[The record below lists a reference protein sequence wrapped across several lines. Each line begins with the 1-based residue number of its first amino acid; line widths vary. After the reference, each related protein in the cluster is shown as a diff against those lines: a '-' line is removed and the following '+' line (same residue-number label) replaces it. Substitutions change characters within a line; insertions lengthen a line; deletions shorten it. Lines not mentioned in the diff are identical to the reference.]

1 MALAEISHLPPYENA
16 EGVRMSDKKPP
27 TSDTAGKERAVS
39 NSKAIIAII
48 LGIAALAFVFSN
60 VGPATLRFLFLQFTM
75 PAWGWF
81 LAILITGVV
90 IGSLFP
96 WFRPRKK

>member
-1 MALAEISHLPPYENA
+1 MSKTERTAADGVDPNA
-16 EGVRMSDKKPP
+16 K
-27 TSDTAGKERAVS
+27 S
-39 NSKAIIAII
+39 NGAKAIVAIIIAI
-48 LGIAALAFVFSN
+48 AALSFVFSN
-60 VGPATLRFLFLQFTM
+60 VAPATLRFLFLEFTM

-81 LAILITGVV
+81 LAVLAAGVV

>member
-1 MALAEISHLPPYENA
+1 
-16 EGVRMSDKKPP
+16 MSEKETTTQKA
-27 TSDTAGKERAVS
+27 SNGKV
-39 NSKAIIAII
+39 IIAII
-48 LGIAALAFVFSN
+48 LGVVALAFVFSN
-60 VGPATLRFLFLQFTM
+60 VAPATLKFLFLQFTM

-81 LAILITGVV
+81 LAVLVAGVV

>member
-1 MALAEISHLPPYENA
+1 
-16 EGVRMSDKKPP
+16 MSAKESVPSSST
-27 TSDTAGKERAVS
+27 TSASKGAS
-39 NSKAIIAII
+39 GKAILAII
-48 LGIAALAFVFSN
+48 LAIVALSFVFSN
-60 VGPATLRFLFLQFTM
+60 VAPATLHFLFMQFTM

-81 LAILITGVV
+81 LAVLLAGVA

>member
-1 MALAEISHLPPYENA
+1 MAEQKSSAA
-16 EGVRMSDKKPP
+16 
-27 TSDTAGKERAVS
+27 S
-39 NSKAIIAII
+39 NSDASKAANNSRAIIAVII
-48 LGIAALAFVFSN
+48 AIAALAFVFSN
-60 VGPATLRFLFLQFTM
+60 VGPATLRFLFLEFTM

-81 LAILITGVV
+81 LAVLLAGVA

>member
-1 MALAEISHLPPYENA
+1 
-16 EGVRMSDKKPP
+16 MSKTEP
-27 TSDTAGKERAVS
+27 TAADAADSQAKS
-39 NSKAIIAII
+39 NGAKAIVAIIIAI
-48 LGIAALAFVFSN
+48 AALSFVFSN
-60 VGPATLRFLFLQFTM
+60 VAPATLRFLFLEFTM

-81 LAILITGVV
+81 LAVLAAGVV

>member
-1 MALAEISHLPPYENA
+1 MPEKELASKRDSQP
-16 EGVRMSDKKPP
+16 V
-27 TSDTAGKERAVS
+27 VS
-39 NSKAIIAII
+39 GKAIAAILI
-48 LGIAALAFVFSN
+48 SIAALTFVFSN

-81 LAILITGVV
+81 LAVLVAGVV

>member
-1 MALAEISHLPPYENA
+1 
-16 EGVRMSDKKPP
+16 MSEKETTTQKA
-27 TSDTAGKERAVS
+27 SNGKV
-39 NSKAIIAII
+39 IIAII
-48 LGIAALAFVFSN
+48 LAVVALAFVFSN
-60 VGPATLRFLFLQFTM
+60 VAPATLKFLFLQFTM

-81 LAILITGVV
+81 LAVLVAGVV

>member
-1 MALAEISHLPPYENA
+1 
-16 EGVRMSDKKPP
+16 MSEDK
-27 TSDTAGKERAVS
+27 SNEAAGKSAAGAGPNSRVIVS
-39 NSKAIIAII
+39 IVIA
-48 LGIAALAFVFSN
+48 IAALTFVFSN
-60 VGPATLRFLFLQFTM
+60 VAPATLRFLVFQFTM

-81 LAILITGVV
+81 LAVLLSGVV

>member
-1 MALAEISHLPPYENA
+1 MDSTTSSPATGDAPAKAAIS
-16 EGVRMSDKKPP
+16 G
-27 TSDTAGKERAVS
+27 
-39 NSKAIIAII
+39 KAIAAII
-48 LGIAALAFVFSN
+48 LSIAALTFVFSN

-81 LAILITGVV
+81 LAILIAGVV

>member
-1 MALAEISHLPPYENA
+1 MHSALRRQTKSGGNMNGREP
-16 EGVRMSDKKPP
+16 DKPGR
-27 TSDTAGKERAVS
+27 TANGGSANGKVIL
-39 NSKAIIAII
+39 AII
-48 LGIAALAFVFSN
+48 IAVVALAFVFSN
-60 VGPATLRFLFLQFTM
+60 VAPATLSFLFLQFTM

-81 LAILITGVV
+81 LAVLVAGVV

>member
-1 MALAEISHLPPYENA
+1 MSKTERTAADGVDPNA
-16 EGVRMSDKKPP
+16 TRNG
-27 TSDTAGKERAVS
+27 A
-39 NSKAIIAII
+39 KAIVAIIIAI
-48 LGIAALAFVFSN
+48 AALSFVFSN
-60 VGPATLRFLFLQFTM
+60 VAPATLRFLFLEFTM

-81 LAILITGVV
+81 LAVLAAGVV

>member
-1 MALAEISHLPPYENA
+1 MTDPAKAAKAPPDA
-16 EGVRMSDKKPP
+16 KS
-27 TSDTAGKERAVS
+27 TAN

-48 LGIAALAFVFSN
+48 IAIAALAFVFSN
-60 VGPATLRFLFLQFTM
+60 VGPATLRFLVFQFTM

-81 LAILITGVV
+81 LAVLIAGVV

>member
-1 MALAEISHLPPYENA
+1 MSKTENTAEKVVDSNAKRNGAKAIVAL
-16 EGVRMSDKKPP
+16 
-27 TSDTAGKERAVS
+27 
-39 NSKAIIAII
+39 IIAI
-48 LGIAALAFVFSN
+48 AALSFVFSN
-60 VGPATLRFLFLQFTM
+60 VAPATLRFLFLEFTM

-81 LAILITGVV
+81 LAVLAAGVV

>member
-1 MALAEISHLPPYENA
+1 MTNDAPRAATQDGSQNGSQKAANA
-16 EGVRMSDKKPP
+16 KI
-27 TSDTAGKERAVS
+27 
-39 NSKAIIAII
+39 IIAI
-48 LGIAALAFVFSN
+48 LIAIGALTFVFSN
-60 VGPATLRFLFLQFTM
+60 VAPATLRFLFLQFTM

-81 LAILITGVV
+81 LAILLAGVV

>member
-1 MALAEISHLPPYENA
+1 MFVARHPRPEEDPVVTMKEPVASDTENA
-16 EGVRMSDKKPP
+16 G
-27 TSDTAGKERAVS
+27 RAAPS
-39 NSKAIIAII
+39 GKAIAAILIAV
-48 LGIAALAFVFSN
+48 AALTFVFSN

-81 LAILITGVV
+81 LAVLVAGVV

-96 WFRPRKK
+96 WFRPKSKK